1 MFQVTMSVPLWNRNQ
16 GNIRAARAEIGAASA
31 QVARV
36 QNELSGRVALA
47 LGNFLVAQQQ
57 VTYYERDI
65 LPRASEILQI
75 SKQAYANGH
84 FDFLRL
90 LQSQRTLLES
100 RVSYVNA
107 QENRWLSAAELAG
120 LLQIEQFP

>member
-1 MFQVTMSVPLWNRNQ
+1 
-16 GNIRAARAEIGAASA
+16 
-31 QVARV
+31 
-36 QNELSGRVALA
+36 
-47 LGNFLVAQQQ
+47 
-57 VTYYERDI
+57 
-65 LPRASEILQI
+65 
-75 SKQAYANGH
+75 
-84 FDFLRL
+84 LRL